1 MKSALFGILL
11 TLYMAYD
18 LNHTFE
24 WNAGAGLT
32 PRVFVGQYLDLAYGQ
47 GQGVKAAKEYF
58 AADAVDHAADAIDRQ
73 DGAPIPHQVRQII
86 ADGPTVAVHHHID
99 ATRGQPAMDVVD
111 IYQSARG
118 RITER
123 TRIVQPSAAQKE

>member
-1 MKSALFGILL
+1 MIGPHGISVAGHFYFPSQWPAL
-11 TLYMAYD
+11 
-18 LNHTFE
+18 
-24 WNAGAGLT
+24 
-32 PRVFVGQYLDLAYGQ
+32 P
-47 GQGVKAAKEYF
+47 
-58 AADAVDHAADAIDRQ
+58 
-73 DGAPIPHQVRQII
+73 PIPHQVRQII